1 MRKSNRAGPHTRTEP
16 APSRAMP
23 DVNMAESP
31 LAWLARRKDKDGKA
45 MISDA
50 EFQAGERLRADFWF
64 AHMTPSVTANWS
76 LLLSGGGGRQSR
88 SPDHGAEIQDHVD
101 AARERVRR
109 ALQMA
114 GPDLAG
120 VLIDVCCHLKG
131 IERSEQNLGLPR
143 RAGRIVLQIALR
155 QLARHYGLL
164 RDEGAHAPASVRVN
178 HWGADNYRPRIDG
191 DHGDGVGG
199 A

>member
-1 MRKSNRAGPHTRTEP
+1 MRKSNRAGPQVRTEP
-16 APSRAMP
+16 EPSRAMP
-23 DVNMAESP
+23 DVNLTESP

-76 LLLSGGGGRQSR
+76 LLLGGGGAQQSR
-88 SPDHGAEIQDHVD
+88 SPDHGADIQDHVC

-109 ALQMA
+109 ALRVA

-131 IERSEQNLGLPR
+131 IEASEQNRGLPK

-164 RDEGAHAPASVRVN
+164 RDDEQHVERSVRVN
-178 HWGADNYRPRIDG
+178 HWGAQDYRPHIDSE
-191 DHGDGVGG
+191 HGDGVSNG
-199 A
+199 

>member
-1 MRKSNRAGPHTRTEP
+1 MRKSNRAGPQARTMHET
-16 APSRAMP
+16 SRAVP
-23 DVNMAESP
+23 DVNLAESP
-31 LAWLARRKDKDGKA
+31 LAWLARRKDKDGQA

-76 LLLSGGGGRQSR
+76 RLLGSGGARHSR
-88 SPDHGAEIQDHVD
+88 SPDHGADIQDHVY
-101 AARERVRR
+101 AAKERVRR
-109 ALQMA
+109 ALRIV

-131 IERSEQNLGLPR
+131 IEASEQNLGLPK

-164 RDEGAHAPASVRVN
+164 RDDDQHTDRSVRVN
-178 HWGADNYRPRIDG
+178 HWGDDNYRPRIDG
-191 DHGDGVGG
+191 GQIDGPSRG
-199 A
+199 